1 MLLIQDVHVVIGRDE
16 MPFDDAYRN
25 DLAPRVAEHPG
36 TRLAGFFWAPH
47 GGGEGYEAITLTAVS
62 DIAALERHQERLAT
76 GDLAELW
83 SKLEG
88 MQRHIDSSLQVLAE
102 WSPLSDRD
110 LESYSSG
117 EFPTAMFRLDT
128 FRTAGEIEHV
138 LNAVKDQAATASPE
152 AVVSLSGC
160 WSPYLGELDC
170 AEVTVLSRV
179 ASDEALRSAFSQPA
193 EEWTGIPAL
202 PDARRMTRL
211 LRSATWSPIH

>member
-25 DLAPRVAEHPG
+25 DFAPRVAEDPG

-62 DIAALERHQERLAT
+62 DLAALERHQERLAT

-88 MQRHIDSSLQVLAE
+88 MQRHIDSSLHMLAR

-110 LESYSSG
+110 LESYGPAES
-117 EFPTAMFRLDT
+117 PTAMFRLDT
-128 FRTAGEIEHV
+128 FRTVGAIEQA
-138 LNAVKDQAATASPE
+138 LNAVKDEAATASPE

-193 EEWTGIPAL
+193 EEWSGIPAL
-202 PDARRMTRL
+202 PDARRMSRL